1 MALTDT
7 LKAVS
12 DPVRRQILQMLKKK
26 SMNAGEIAA
35 QFQIS
40 DAAISR
46 HLSVLKKADLVRAE
60 RSGQHIRYELNASI
74 LDEALLWM
82 RSLKEGDSVHEE
94 STHSETLADL
104 H

>member
-1 MALTDT
+1 MPLTET

-12 DPVRRQILQMLKKK
+12 DPVRRQILQLLKQR

-35 QFQIS
+35 QFSIT

-46 HLSVLKKADLVRAE
+46 HLSVLRQAGLVRAT
-60 RSGQHIRYELNASI
+60 RNGQHIRYELNASV
-74 LDEALLWM
+74 LDEILLWA
-82 RSLKEGDSVHEE
+82 RDLKG
-94 STHSETLADL
+94 ETCDETAAEKPLADP